1 MLRKGVTYTRLAE
14 MCEGAGWSQKL
25 GYLRQIASGHNRPK
39 WDLCEFLATNIMK
52 WPGGAVM
59 IYRYPYKRKL
69 PRKKRPRRRS

>member
-25 GYLRQIASGHNRPK
+25 GYLRQIASGHNRP
-39 WDLCEFLATNIMK
+39 NIMK